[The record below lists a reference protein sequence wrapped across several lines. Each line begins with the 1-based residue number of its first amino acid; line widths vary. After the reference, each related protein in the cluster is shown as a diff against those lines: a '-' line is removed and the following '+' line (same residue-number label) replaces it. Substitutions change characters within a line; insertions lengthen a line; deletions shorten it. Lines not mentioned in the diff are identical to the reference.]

1 MELRAARI
9 IGLTTLVGL
18 LALGCGQTKAETA
31 DVSINS
37 AVCELCANRIQTAV
51 AEMDGVKGI
60 NVDIENHLAQVTFYS
75 GKTNLVAIETVIS
88 ELGYGANDKPADPL
102 GYAKLP
108 ACCQAGGDHDKAKM
122 EM

>member
-1 MELRAARI
+1 MELKAARI
-9 IGLTTLVGL
+9 IGLTALAGL
-18 LALGCGQTKAETA
+18 LAWGCGQTKAETA
-31 DVSINS
+31 DVSLNT

-60 NVDIENHLAQVTFYS
+60 NVDIENHLAQVTFIS
-75 GKTNLVAIETVIS
+75 GKTSLAAIETRIS
-88 ELGYGANDKPADPL
+88 ELGYDANDRPADAM

-108 ACCQAGGDHDKAKM
+108 DCCKAGGEHEKAKM